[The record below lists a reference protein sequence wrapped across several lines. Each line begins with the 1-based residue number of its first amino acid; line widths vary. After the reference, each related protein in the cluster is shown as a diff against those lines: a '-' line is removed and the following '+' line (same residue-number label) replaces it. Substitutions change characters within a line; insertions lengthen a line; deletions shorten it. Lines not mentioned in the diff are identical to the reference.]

1 VANELKTRYPAGA
14 TLYAHVVRADGQ
26 VWNGSAFEAPAVANW
41 ATYAVT
47 VTEQSTT
54 GYYYGTMPVVAAGLY
69 DVFFF
74 LRAGGSPATTDA
86 LVGQGALNWNGS
98 ADSAAVADASG
109 RVDVTQAAADK
120 AWASAARTLT
130 AFGFTVATNANAT
143 ETAVKATT
151 DRLAGLLEHPTTYDR
166 FTAAA
171 LEQAPAGGGGGA
183 ADWTDPER
191 QQIRQ
196 ALGVAGAAAA
206 TTGTGNLDAV
216 LARTRA
222 IGAGAVLV
230 NAPVTAGGRLALRRG
245 DDYLAADG
253 RDLRWAVSGVPDL
266 TGAVV
271 TLTLYAGIGGPAPAA
286 LTLTGTAAADG
297 NGGWAVSVP
306 VTAAQTAPLAARQHQ
321 YVLAATLASGHKVT
335 LAADAADVK
344 GE

>member
-26 VWNGSAFEAPAVANW
+26 VWNGSAFEAPAAANW

-54 GYYYGTMPVVAAGLY
+54 GYYYGTMPAVAAGLY
-69 DVFFF
+69 DVFFL

-86 LVGQGALNWNGS
+86 LVGQAGLNWNGS

-171 LEQAPAGGGGGA
+171 LEQAPGRG
-183 ADWTDPER
+183 R
-191 QQIRQ
+191 R
-196 ALGVAGAAAA
+196 
-206 TTGTGNLDAV
+206 
-216 LARTRA
+216 R
-222 IGAGAVLV
+222 
-230 NAPVTAGGRLALRRG
+230 GGRLDRPR
-245 DDYLAADG
+245 
-253 RDLRWAVSGVPDL
+253 
-266 TGAVV
+266 
-271 TLTLYAGIGGPAPAA
+271 
-286 LTLTGTAAADG
+286 AAADTPG
-297 NGGWAVSVP
+297 AGRRRG
-306 VTAAQTAPLAARQHQ
+306 RRRHH
-321 YVLAATLASGHKVT
+321 GR
-335 LAADAADVK
+335 
-344 GE
+344 G